1 MKKWKGIFILFV
13 QTCLLVSLTLFCVLP
28 FSCRVTEEG
37 IIFTGGDY
45 VSPVIEEVCV
55 LDDKNVLML
64 FSEKIKLKAFTISEQ
79 IKDISD
85 SDEHSQT
92 AELSPSLKAA
102 SGGYGK
108 IEAEYMLSEDG
119 CSITYSAA
127 ECYEV
132 GKSYEIFGVVED
144 KAGNSLTF
152 CVPFT
157 GFNSRMPELVMTELQ
172 ITYKKYKEDVFRC
185 EFIEFL
191 VLKEGNLSGLEI
203 VSAADGEGKKFS
215 FPPVNVTA
223 GEVFIV
229 HLRSAG
235 NGCITE
241 EDNLNA
247 STAAHSGKN
256 VRDIWS
262 ENTKARLSD
271 NSDIVV
277 VRNGVDGS
285 ILDAFMYAAESATEW
300 GKGMT
305 LLAEEV
311 VESGIYEEGS
321 VFEAEVN
328 SGMGSVAQ
336 KSFNRIDAEELQ
348 QKALAGEFESEAAEY
363 PVKQKPDNWVIK
375 NVTPGTL

>member
-1 MKKWKGIFILFV
+1 MKKWGGLFILFV
-13 QTCLLVSLTLFCVLP
+13 QTIALVSITLFCVLP

-45 VSPVIEEVCV
+45 ASPVLEEVYV
-55 LDDKNVLML
+55 LDDKNVRVS
-64 FSEKIKLKAFTISEQ
+64 FSEKIKLKAYTVSEQ

-92 AELSPSLKAA
+92 IELSPALKAA
-102 SGGYGK
+102 SGGYGS
-108 IEAEYMLSEDG
+108 IEADYSLSEDG
-119 CSITYSAA
+119 CAITYSAA
-127 ECYEV
+127 QCYEV
-132 GKSYEIFGVVED
+132 GKAYEIFGVVED

-157 GFNSRMPELVMTELQ
+157 GFNSQMPELVMTELQ
-172 ITYKKYKEDVFRC
+172 VNYKKYKEDVYRC

-191 VLKEGNLSGLEI
+191 VLKEGNLSGLEL
-203 VSAADGEGKKFS
+203 VSAADGEGKKFV
-215 FPPVNVTA
+215 FPPVNVKA
-223 GEVFIV
+223 GEVFLL

-235 NGCITE
+235 SGCITE
-241 EDNLNA
+241 AEDLNA
-247 STAAHSGKN
+247 STAAYSGKN

-271 NSDIVV
+271 NTDIVL

-300 GKGMT
+300 GKGMAVF
-305 LLAEEV
+305 AEEV
-311 VESGIYEEGS
+311 VQSGIYEEGT

-328 SGMGSVAQ
+328 SGLGSVAG
-336 KSFNRIDAEELQ
+336 KSFQRLDAAALQ
-348 QKALAGEFESEAAEY
+348 EAALAGAFEAEGAEY
-363 PVKQKPDNWVIK
+363 PVKQMPDNWAIK
-375 NVTPGTL
+375 NVSPGTL